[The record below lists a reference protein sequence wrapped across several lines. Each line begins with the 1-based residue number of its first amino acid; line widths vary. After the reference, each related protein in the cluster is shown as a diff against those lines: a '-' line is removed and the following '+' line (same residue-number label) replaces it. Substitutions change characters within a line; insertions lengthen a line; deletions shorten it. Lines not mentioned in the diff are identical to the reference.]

1 MQDSF
6 EVFAREVPIADTN
19 HAVIGSFEKCCAG
32 GIIGLSVGRV
42 VRVALELHDEPL
54 GVAVEVHDEAV
65 EHVLA
70 AKLQAEDAPVS
81 QQRPRV
87 ALGWR
92 HCSTQLTRHRE
103 PVCVREVPER
113 IHGSKLAPGAAPLP
127 TGTACEGSECCAT
140 ERDGCRSPSPNGRGG
155 QGVRT
160 LARRRQG

>member
-32 GIIGLSVGRV
+32 GIIGLSVGGV

-140 ERDGCRSPSPNGRGG
+140 ERDRSEERRVGKECSLWCR
-155 QGVRT
+155 
-160 LARRRQG
+160 